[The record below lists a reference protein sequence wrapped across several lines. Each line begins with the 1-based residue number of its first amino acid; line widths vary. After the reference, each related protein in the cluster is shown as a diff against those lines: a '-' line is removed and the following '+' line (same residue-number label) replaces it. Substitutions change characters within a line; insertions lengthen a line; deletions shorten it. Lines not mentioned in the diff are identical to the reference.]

1 MIDLVLA
8 KQRGLENAIQFAALM
23 YPVIDANFDTESYQQ
38 FGKEGYLLSSKGM
51 QWFWDQYVPN
61 HEDRQNTLVSPLQA
75 SLDELRG
82 LPRTMIITG
91 EVDILRDEAEAYAH
105 KLMAADVSVVA
116 TRYLGAIHGFCS
128 FADVSP
134 TGKSAVR
141 HIVQE
146 LKNTWAAWSA

>member
-1 MIDLVLA
+1 MLA
-8 KQRGLENAIQFAALM
+8 KQRGLENAIQFAALL
-23 YPVIDANFDTESYQQ
+23 YPVMDANFDTESYHQ
-38 FGKEGYLLSSKGM
+38 FGKKEGYLLSSEGM

-61 HEDRQNTLVSPLQA
+61 HEDRQNPLVSPLQA
-75 SLDELRG
+75 SVDELRG

-91 EVDILRDEAEAYAH
+91 EADVLRDEAEAYAR
-105 KLMAADVSVVA
+105 KLLAAGVPVVA

-146 LKNTWAAWSA
+146 IKHTWAA

>member
-1 MIDLVLA
+1 MLA
-8 KQRGLENAIQFAALM
+8 KQRGLENAIQFAALI
-23 YPVIDANFDTESYQQ
+23 YPVMDANFDTESYHQ
-38 FGKEGYLLSSKGM
+38 FGKKEEGYLLSSEGM

-61 HEDRQNTLVSPLQA
+61 HEDRQNPLVSPLQA
-75 SLDELRG
+75 SVDELRG

-91 EVDILRDEAEAYAH
+91 EVDVLRDEAEAYAR
-105 KLMAADVSVVA
+105 KLMAAGVPVVA

-134 TGKSAVR
+134 TAKSAVR

-146 LKNTWAAWSA
+146 IKNTWAA